1 MQFQFF
7 NDGMPQQDSHFQE
20 MYEECKAHPA
30 CEGCP
35 LAKVP
40 FIGEPNNQFYC
51 EKGRRIQNEKSQKT

>member
-7 NDGMPQQDSHFQE
+7 NGGQPDAHFQQ

-35 LAKVP
+35 LTKNP
-40 FIGEPNNQFYC
+40 FIGTVDNQFYC
-51 EKGRRIQNEKSQKT
+51 EKGRQILDEKSKKTE